1 MIHSSTKFHL
11 AKWNRLRGLNFLK
24 VMSRVITVVLF
35 NGKAWKLLS
44 CPVFLGISCWDFFF
58 CVALLTIH
66 MPTTFY
72 VVKWPWLQG
81 LNFQKV
87 MSWDITPL
95 LFYGKSS
102 NSADT
107 YTTWKTSC
115 AFSGLASWEFF
126 FVALLIVAMSTKF
139 HIAKWNSFQRLD
151 FETRNELTYC
161 SSSVF
166 NDESSKTKF
175 LTRRADFVFLL
186 RNLAS

>member
-1 MIHSSTKFHL
+1 MKT
-11 AKWNRLRGLNFLK
+11 A
-24 VMSRVITVVLF
+24 VLPCIF
-35 NGKAWKLLS
+35 GHKLLR
-44 CPVFLGISCWDFFF
+44 FFF
-58 CVALLTIH
+58 FVTLLTIH

-115 AFSGLASWEFF
+115 AISGLASSF